1 MIVSMTGFASLTRE
15 DELAAVSITARS
27 VNHRFL
33 DIQIRVPPALAAL
46 ESRLRERIQERL
58 ARGRVELGV
67 TLQVKAAPVV
77 DVEINDALVAA
88 LVKTAE
94 HPEIARATTAGWA
107 VGDLLRFPQVVAIRE
122 RPGDSAQSQQLA
134 TAVLSAA
141 DDALVA
147 LARMRNK
154 EGEFLRADLD
164 ERRAAVSDLVARIT
178 AEAAAGQ
185 ATARER
191 LTSRVAELSSEIA
204 TDDSAL
210 AQEVVRWVA
219 RSDIHEEVARLE
231 AHLAH
236 WTMLADAPD
245 ACGRKLDFL
254 LQEMN
259 REINTI
265 GSKADGTEVSA
276 LVVSA
281 KAELEKL
288 REQAQNVE

>member
-1 MIVSMTGFASLTRE
+1 MTRE
-15 DELAAVSITARS
+15 DELAAVSVTVRS

-46 ESRLRERIQERL
+46 ESGLRERIQQRL

-67 TLQVKAAPVV
+67 TLQVKAAPAV

-88 LVKTAE
+88 LAKAAA
-94 HPEIARATTAGWA
+94 HPVIARATTASWA
-107 VGDLLRFPQVVAIRE
+107 VGDLLRFPQAVVIRE
-122 RPGDSAQSQQLA
+122 RPRGVSQERQLA
-134 TAVLSAA
+134 TAVLSTA
-141 DDALVA
+141 DDALVE
-147 LARMRNK
+147 LARMRTR

-164 ERRAAVSDLVARIT
+164 ERRAAVSYLVGRIT

-185 ATARER
+185 TAARDR
-191 LTSRVAELSSEIA
+191 LTARVAEVSSQIA
-204 TDDSAL
+204 ADAAAL
-210 AQEVVRWVA
+210 AQEVVRWVS

-236 WTMLADAPD
+236 WTMLADEPD

-254 LQEMN
+254 VQEMN